1 MKAFTFRLDRVLD
14 WRTTSLKMEEAKLE
28 PLRVSLEEVRV
39 EDERLTQAVLRA
51 RQTTQSQQS
60 LSGADLQALA
70 FYALRMDKERVLLA
84 AKIAVREEA
93 VRKQKEVVFTCDRNV
108 RLLERLRG
116 RRKVEWLEEN
126 NRELDALSDDYSAA
140 AWLREQKDAVQRVE

>member
-39 EDERLTQAVLRA
+39 EDERLVQAVLRA
-51 RQTTQSQQS
+51 RQMTHSQPS
-60 LSGADLQALA
+60 LNGSDLQALA
-70 FYALRMDKERVLLA
+70 FYAVRMDKERVLLA
-84 AKIAVREEA
+84 DKIAVHEEA

-116 RRKVEWLEEN
+116 RRKVEWLAEN

-140 AWLREQKDAVQRVE
+140 SWLREQRAAGQRVG